1 MLKKIRENAA
11 GIKQWLISLTLLTAF
26 SLTTILAS
34 YISFICGPDH
44 KAYINVLNTLSS
56 VSTVVIDAG
65 HGGEDPGTIG
75 VNGAYEKDIN
85 LSIAITLG
93 ELLTERGF
101 AVVYTRTDDRMLYG
115 EGQNIKGIRKISDL
129 KNRCKIAAEYPQAIF
144 VSIHMNS
151 YGSPAFSGLHVYY
164 SPEDENSKL
173 LANKIQYS
181 VKENLQNT
189 NNRKIKPGKDIYVLE
204 NVENTAVLIE
214 CGFLTNAE
222 ECEKLSQKEY
232 QKQLCLAIVCGIIE
246 YKEKISTN

>member
-11 GIKQWLISLTLLTAF
+11 GFKLWLISLTLLTAF
-26 SLTTILAS
+26 SLTTLLAS

-56 VSTVVIDAG
+56 VSTVIIDAG

-129 KNRCKIAAEYPQAIF
+129 KNRCKIAAEYENSIF

-151 YGSPAFSGLHVYY
+151 YSDNRYDGFQAYY
-164 SPEDENSKL
+164 SRNNEHSSL
-173 LANKIQYS
+173 LAKEITAS
-181 VKENLQNT
+181 VKDT
-189 NNRKIKPGKDIYVLE
+189 SSSV
-204 NVENTAVLIE
+204 
-214 CGFLTNAE
+214 
-222 ECEKLSQKEY
+222 KLS
-232 QKQLCLAIVCGIIE
+232 LSLPA
-246 YKEKISTN
+246 SRS

>member
-1 MLKKIRENAA
+1 MRIV
-11 GIKQWLISLTLLTAF
+11 
-26 SLTTILAS
+26 
-34 YISFICGPDH
+34 
-44 KAYINVLNTLSS
+44 VLNLRKYRYFINAIKVIALMLAVSIIGGMLCSAYMSSDKYIETLQSENEKNLII
-56 VSTVVIDAG
+56 IDAG
-65 HGGEDPGTIG
+65 HGGEDPGAIG
-75 VNGAYEKDIN
+75 TSGVYEKDLN
-85 LSIAITLG
+85 LEIAFTLG
-93 ELLTERGF
+93 KILSERGF
-101 AVVYTRTDDRMLYG
+101 AVLYTRTKDKLLYT
-115 EGQNIKGIRKISDL
+115 EAENIRGIRKISDL